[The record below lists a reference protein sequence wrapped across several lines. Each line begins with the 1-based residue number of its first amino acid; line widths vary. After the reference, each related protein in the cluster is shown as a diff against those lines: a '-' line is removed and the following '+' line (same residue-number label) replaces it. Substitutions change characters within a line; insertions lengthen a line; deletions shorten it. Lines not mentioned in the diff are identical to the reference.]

1 MWELITHEGLDG
13 LIASDLADCS
23 EERRAIYAH
32 TAITPEKWRQ
42 SPWGDEGGGF
52 WVIAV
57 CGAKVLWY
65 NDIEDGF
72 NVSRFATYGRI
83 PDDEY
88 WCNQDPLGLAIRYL
102 VDDLRG
108 YRLGPPS
115 PDRLRLGVRSP

>member
-1 MWELITHEGLDG
+1 MWEPITQDELDE
-13 LIASDLADCS
+13 LIARDLVTCS
-23 EERRAIYAH
+23 EQQRAIYGR

-52 WVIAV
+52 WALAIS
-57 CGAKVLWY
+57 GARVLWY

-72 NVSRFATYGRI
+72 NVSRFFTRGRI

-88 WCNQDPLGLAIRYL
+88 WCNQDPLGRALRYL

-108 YRLGPPS
+108 YRLGPPR
-115 PDRLRLGVRSP
+115 PTD